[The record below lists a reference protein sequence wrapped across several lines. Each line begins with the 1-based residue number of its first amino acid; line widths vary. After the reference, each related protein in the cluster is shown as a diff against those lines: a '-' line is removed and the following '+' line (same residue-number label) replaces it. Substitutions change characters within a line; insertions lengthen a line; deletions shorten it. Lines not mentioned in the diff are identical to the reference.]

1 MLDNCIVALH
11 RVRAV
16 AKASNLL
23 LTVRREL
30 IGSNVLVTLRL
41 QVPMGSGSHLS
52 SGGPSLAIV

>member
-1 MLDNCIVALH
+1 M
-11 RVRAV
+11 RAV

-41 QVPMGSGSHLS
+41 QVPMGSGSYLS